1 MFEDEDEDGI
11 VDGIDECP
19 ATPEGVEVDS
29 TGCPWDYD
37 QDGVPDY
44 MDDEDSS
51 PGAVVNEQGVEMSEN
66 ELESL
71 LATPNAISRSEL
83 NLYMIPTEQRE
94 RMSFDQ
100 FDEKLH
106 VLDLDGDK
114 YLSFDELLLA
124 IDDFFDFKS
133 FMVTDEVYK
142 VINFFF
148 AQ

>member
-1 MFEDEDEDGI
+1 
-11 VDGIDECP
+11 
-19 ATPEGVEVDS
+19 
-29 TGCPWDYD
+29 
-37 QDGVPDY
+37 
-44 MDDEDSS
+44 MDDEDST
-51 PGAVVNEQGVEMSEN
+51 PGAFVNERGVELSEN

-83 NLYMIPTEQRE
+83 DLYLVPSEQRE

-100 FDEKLH
+100 LDEKLH
-106 VLDLDGDK
+106 ELDLDGDK

-133 FMVTDEVYK
+133 FMVTDEVYEL
-142 VINFFF
+142 INFFF